1 MSAAFLGYVGQK
13 RFKEV
18 GLRFFTSG
26 LLLSVL
32 ALDGTATHAATK
44 DLTKA
49 IFAAIPWEVQ
59 APDLDQRIRFAK
71 AIEAYWVDF
80 DGRVPRLSPKEREWI
95 EGELA
100 AQGERLTRALN
111 STEYALWSL
120 NRHSDECLETI
131 RNVISSQ
138 SADTI
143 RQAEMFF
150 WVKMVNCYDGTSDLT
165 YYLERA
171 GIPFNDDGG
180 AHIQVALSNVTQNI
194 IVNKAALTAMGEAMG
209 WEVNR

>member
-1 MSAAFLGYVGQK
+1 MRSFASRL
-13 RFKEV
+13 
-18 GLRFFTSG
+18 L
-26 LLLSVL
+26 LLLS
-32 ALDGTATHAATK
+32 AFAGTTSNAATK

-49 IFAAIPWEVQ
+49 IFVAIPWDVQ
-59 APDLDQRIRFAK
+59 APDLNQRTAFAK

-80 DGRVPRLSPKEREWI
+80 DARVPRLSPKEIEWI

-111 STEYALWSL
+111 STEYAIWSL
-120 NRHSDECLETI
+120 NRHSDDCLETI

-138 SADTI
+138 SADGI

-150 WVKMVNCYDGTSDLT
+150 WVKMVNCYDGTSDLN

-171 GIPFNDDGG
+171 GIPFNDDAGK
-180 AHIQVALSNVTQNI
+180 HIQVALSNVTQNI
-194 IVNKAALTAMGEAMG
+194 IVNKAALTAMAETMQ